1 MTDLSKLDEY
11 FVDLIRIEGDL
22 VIFNHWKA
30 GEIQVPVSE
39 VILENDGTI
48 GGDYVSYLL
57 FKGKIYA
64 VGPLKI
70 DNYTDF

>member
-22 VIFNHWKA
+22 VIFNHWEA

-39 VILENDGTI
+39 VTMYPIF
-48 GGDYVSYLL
+48 YL
-57 FKGKIYA
+57 K
-64 VGPLKI
+64 VG
-70 DNYTDF
+70 YMQ